1 MGQQQLLLIILGV
14 IIVGVAIAVGIT
26 LFKDSAVS
34 TNRDAMAN
42 DLMHLAAKAR
52 HYYKRPASMGGGG
65 HSFTNL
71 GGAGGILLLVS
82 NNFAT
87 NDNGAYS
94 IKSGTTQTTIT
105 FAGTG
110 KAVLED
116 GSYPIMECIVT
127 PSSQTIST
135 VN

>member
-52 HYYKRPASMGGGG
+52 HYYKRPATMGGGG
-65 HSFTNL
+65 HSFANL
-71 GGAGGILLLVS
+71 TGTSGMLLLVS
-82 NNFAT
+82 NNFAS
-87 NDNGAYS
+87 NDNGTYS
-94 IKSGTTQTTIT
+94 ITTTASTQIT
-105 FAGTG
+105 FIGVG
-110 KAVLED
+110 KAPLD
-116 GSYPIMECIVT
+116 NGSFPTMQCVVT
-127 PSSQTIST
+127 PSAQTISML
-135 VN
+135 N

>member
-14 IIVGVAIAVGIT
+14 IIVGIAIAVGIT

-52 HYYKRPASMGGGG
+52 HYYKRPSSMGGGS

-71 GGAGGILLLVS
+71 AGTGGILLLVS
-82 NNFAT
+82 NNFAS
-87 NDNGAYS
+87 NDNGTYS
-94 IKSGTTQTTIT
+94 IKSGTTTTQIT
-105 FAGTG
+105 FVGTG
-110 KAVLED
+110 KAPLDD
-116 GSYPIMECIVT
+116 GSYPILECVVT